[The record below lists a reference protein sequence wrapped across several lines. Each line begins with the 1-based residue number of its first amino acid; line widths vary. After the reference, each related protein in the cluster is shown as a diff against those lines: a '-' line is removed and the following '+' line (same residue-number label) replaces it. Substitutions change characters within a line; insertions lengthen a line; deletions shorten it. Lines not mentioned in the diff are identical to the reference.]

1 MDLDELE
8 DLLEF
13 LEHERSDVRA
23 EACKVLLGFTGTESG
38 ISSILLCSRDVVS
51 SLVRILGDVDAVAL
65 NAAKALVNISSN
77 ESARE
82 RIAAKQSFWSAVLET
97 SLTEVR
103 KQSEQFKVNM
113 RLLTNTTISTEG
125 AEKLLLGRLGE
136 EHKGHDVKQLLIAF
150 YQLKKKEASPLDAL
164 LPVLTN
170 VSQTELGREL
180 VLEDFQGKLGFVKR
194 VLWSTSSTDEETR
207 LAAVC
212 ILRNCCFATH
222 AHNDLLTETQ
232 LVDRILLPLIGPEG
246 IEDDDES
253 VPMPS
258 LLEQRLQ
265 GEDII
270 REPNADVRRAIVD
283 MLVMLCVTRVGRT
296 VLRKKKCYPVIK
308 AYHPDE
314 DNEDTSEAVFK
325 LVDLLLGE
333 EDLKTVPKEELEA
346 EARSVQRALAQQG
359 HSLSQKQAEPEHEK
373 DIHEEIAL
381 PTTGDA
387 ASSSLVYE
395 ID

>member
-1 MDLDELE
+1 MDLEELE

-23 EACKVLLGFTGTESG
+23 EACKVLLSLTGTESG
-38 ISSILLCSRDVVS
+38 ISSILLCSKDVVHA
-51 SLVRILGDVDAVAL
+51 LVRILGDVDAVAL
-65 NAAKALVNISSN
+65 NAGKALVNISSN

-82 RIAAKQSFWSAVLET
+82 RIAVKQSFWSAVLET

-103 KQSEQFKVNM
+103 KQSEQFKVCMKLLNNM
-113 RLLTNTTISTEG
+113 TISAEG

-150 YQLKKKEASPLDAL
+150 HQLKTKQPSAIDAL

-170 VSQTELGREL
+170 VTQTDLGRQM

-194 VLWSTSSTDEETR
+194 ILWCTSSEDEEVR
-207 LAAVC
+207 LAAMS
-212 ILRNCCFATH
+212 ILRNCCFSAEKH
-222 AHNDLLTETQ
+222 IELMEETQ
-232 LVDRILLPLIGPEG
+232 LIDRILLPLVGPEG
-246 IEDDDES
+246 IEDDDAT
-253 VPMPS
+253 VPMPP

-265 GEDII
+265 SEDVV
-270 REPNADVRRAIVD
+270 REPQPQVRRAIVD
-283 MLVMLCVTRVGRT
+283 ILLMLSVSRVGRT

-308 AYHPDE
+308 AYHPEE
-314 DNEDTSEAVFK
+314 DNEETSEAVFK

-333 EDLKTVPKEELEA
+333 EDFKSASKEELAA
-346 EARSVQRALAQQG
+346 EAKSVQRALANPGLPQMQKETEPDREVEVSPDLEDAKQST
-359 HSLSQKQAEPEHEK
+359 SL
-373 DIHEEIAL
+373 
-381 PTTGDA
+381 T
-387 ASSSLVYE
+387 YE